1 MANQHEV
8 TPSAALARD
17 TGAASSECVADLV
30 PHTDDELPPIAPECR
45 EAWEVVEE
53 RVGHHTR
60 TFTGLRYLLA
70 GYSYRESA
78 RESGLSDPRTL
89 RDAVNRLG
97 IHDAVAST
105 NRAVAAH
112 RRIRQGAQEIL
123 LAKLESG
130 EMDNEKPA
138 VLGVVMGI
146 ADDKIRAHEEKQG
159 TNTSALDALDAIGKR
174 IAESGLKFDL
184 TVSPVRAY
192 EQDGLPPVAG
202 RASSTDEVESD

>member
-1 MANQHEV
+1 MAHDEILSREV
-8 TPSAALARD
+8 LEQAPQPESNSACSDLIPS
-17 TGAASSECVADLV
+17 
-30 PHTDDELPPIAPECR
+30 PDDGLPPIPPECQK
-45 EAWEVVEE
+45 AWEVVEA
-53 RVGHHTR
+53 RVGHDTR
-60 TFTGLRYLLA
+60 TFKGLRFLLA

-123 LAKLESG
+123 LHKLESG
-130 EMDNEKPA
+130 EMDDEKPA

-146 ADDKIRAHEEKQG
+146 ADDKIRAHEDKQG
-159 TNTSALDALDAIGKR
+159 SNNNALDALQAIGQR
-174 IAESGLKFDL
+174 IAEAGVQIDISI
-184 TVSPVRAY
+184 SPVRAY
-192 EQDGLPPVAG
+192 EIDGRPPVAG
-202 RASSTDEVESD
+202 RDPGTSGVETG